1 MKLRKIMPDHQK
13 NMIVAN
19 ASAVGPAG
27 NHSRAFKKKQTMT
40 PQVGMSASKAK
51 LMARDKSLN
60 SILKETLGKESYNES
75 LNESEAPESPNPGV
89 IRRVLPVEKHM
100 QRIPD
105 TEHLSRMRALLVAA
119 HTNDAFIK
127 KLATGNSYVPA
138 NLDPE
143 GSKEMGA
150 SFS

>member
-1 MKLRKIMPDHQK
+1 MKLRKIMPDHQR

-19 ASAVGPAG
+19 ASAVGPSG
-27 NHSRAFKKKQTMT
+27 NHSRAFKKTQTLT
-40 PQVGMSASKAK
+40 PQIGMSASKAK
-51 LMARDKSLN
+51 SMARDRSLN
-60 SILKETLGKESYNES
+60 TILKETLGKDSYNES
-75 LNESEAPESPNPGV
+75 FNDSEAGEPSSPGA

-127 KLATGNSYVPA
+127 KLANGNSYVPQ